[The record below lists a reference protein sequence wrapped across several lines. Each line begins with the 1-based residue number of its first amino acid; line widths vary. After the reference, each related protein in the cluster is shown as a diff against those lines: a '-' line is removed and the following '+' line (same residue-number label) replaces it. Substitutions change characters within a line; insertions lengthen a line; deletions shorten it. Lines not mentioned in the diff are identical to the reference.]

1 MEKAQHEVVINE
13 GQVSAPSQAAIDA
26 EVLRVARH
34 DFKTP
39 LTSLRMLAQLF
50 KLALDRG
57 SFTTQPERTARN
69 CQLLMD
75 QVDRL
80 AQLAD
85 VLFEVS
91 RIQSGQLTLKLQKTD
106 LKYALQNA
114 LAQYSGEVLKAD
126 MPDGALMVEVDTDK
140 TVLSIIFVLMQLK
153 KVSIAARKTEDHAEI
168 VVTGEFVHLAQKNNA
183 IAYVVSRIFEEQKG
197 SVEITPQNVRISL
210 PLVSS

>member
-1 MEKAQHEVVINE
+1 MEKAQEVAPQKNE
-13 GQVSAPSQAAIDA
+13 ASVQTQAAIDA

-91 RIQSGQLTLKLQKTD
+91 RIQSGQLSLKPQKTD
-106 LKYALQNA
+106 LKHAIQNA
-114 LAQYSGEVLKAD
+114 LAQYGGEVLQAD
-126 MPDGALMVEVDTDK
+126 FTDEPLMVSVDTDK

-153 KVSIAARKTEDHAEI
+153 KASLAAVRNDARAELT
-168 VVTGEFVHLAQKNNA
+168 VTGDFTHLAQKNNP
-183 IAYVVSRIFEEQKG
+183 IAYVVRRIFEEQKG
-197 SVEITPQNVRISL
+197 TAEITPQNVRITL
-210 PLVSS
+210 PLVSA